1 MPVYSGSV
9 ERLIE
14 KARFEP
20 DVAMAVAGAIE
31 MAITDADLVT
41 RQMLDA
47 RVAEIRADMHEIKA
61 ELIRWVFLVMLGNVA
76 LGAGA
81 TAILNALQHV
91 H

>member
-1 MPVYSGSV
+1 MPLHSGSV
-9 ERLIE
+9 AKLIE
-14 KARFEP
+14 KARFQP
-20 DVAMAVAGAIE
+20 DVAMAVAEAIE
-31 MAITDADLVT
+31 MAVTDADLVT

-47 RVAEIRADMHEIKA
+47 RVAEIKADMHEIKA

-81 TAILNALQHV
+81 TAILNALQHA